1 MIRRAC
7 MIVVEVIAALAIAAV
22 AYAHGPGAGSWSGST
37 TGGVVYAMMGGQ
49 GMMGGGQG
57 GGMSGYGQQGG
68 SNLWDQLTRM
78 FDGSNQQSYRETE
91 GLRMEIQEKRRELA
105 ALYRSDKPD
114 KSLIDKKIEE
124 LNRLEAEL
132 DRETAVSEQRQPTP
146 NRGWNGMGY

>member
-1 MIRRAC
+1 M
-7 MIVVEVIAALAIAAV
+7 
-22 AYAHGPGAGSWSGST
+22 
-37 TGGVVYAMMGGQ
+37 
-49 GMMGGGQG
+49 GGQG

-78 FDGSNQQSYRETE
+78 LDGSNQQSYRETE
-91 GLRMEIQEKRRELA
+91 GLRREIQEKRQELA

-132 DRETAVSEQRQPTP
+132 DRETAVREQRQPTA